1 MVWSWQLY
9 SSRSVFCA
17 NIFRLYMGVSG
28 NEEYP
33 LVDCYIT
40 MENHHFSWENSLF
53 RLGHVQYVSH
63 YQRVPLTT
71 QTGDGKSWDLVG
83 GKIPVRDQAAAK
95 NAPFPVIFPGMLQ
108 DFPRVWYIFLR
119 KFGLS
124 AVEVQ
129 EIVGSLG
136 SLGPTKMSPWQ
147 KIHKQHV
154 QHAYL
159 TPKKI
164 RNKYGPYRMTIATH
178 RWFPLNQSF
187 ATWWTDG
194 WRRSP
199 HMQTSD
205 PVTRLDVYQPCLLED
220 RLETAASVLLL
231 LLQGGHVAGVW
242 WAVHRIDCQISLYRD
257 VYGLDYG
264 GGHSL

>member
-1 MVWSWQLY
+1 MLKLEEHGLILAIKFFKISFLSEHILW
-9 SSRSVFCA
+9 
-17 NIFRLYMGVSG
+17 LYMGVSG

-40 MENHHFSWENSLF
+40 MEHHHFYGENSLF
-53 RLGHVQYVSH
+53 RLGHVQYVGH
-63 YQRVPLTT
+63 YHAGYHYSNWRRQVI
-71 QTGDGKSWDLVG
+71 WDLAG
-83 GKIPVRDQAAAK
+83 SGEKSQWFSPGKW
-95 NAPFPVIFPGMLQ
+95 Q
-108 DFPRVWYIFLR
+108 DFPGVTGIM
-119 KFGLS
+119 GAEDS
-124 AVEVQ
+124 
-129 EIVGSLG
+129 
-136 SLGPTKMSPWQ
+136 MSPWN
-147 KIHKQHV
+147 KIHKRSMPTLLLRKSEINMVPSGWLLLQ
-154 QHAYL
+154 Q
-159 TPKKI
+159 
-164 RNKYGPYRMTIATH
+164 ATEH

-220 RLETAASVLLL
+220 RLKTAASVLLL
-231 LLQGGHVAGVW
+231 LLQGGHVAEVW
-242 WAVHRIDCQISLYRD
+242 WAVHRIYCQISLYRD